1 MRSLGLKDL
10 RNLLLADDES
20 DRDHFDSRGN
30 VISSPV
36 CSVYVQ
42 VL

>member
-1 MRSLGLKDL
+1 MRSLGLKAM
-10 RNLLLADDES
+10 RNLLLVDDED
-20 DRDHFDSRGN
+20 DRGHFDSRGY
-30 VISSPV
+30 VISSPL